1 MGIRVKERL
10 SMSYLCTNILSE
22 EAIQEAKDHFYSH
35 QDDVQQF
42 HQDYN
47 LFDVERLDLKDSLG
61 FLQGL
66 KDFSRLDKFTGSYI
80 LKYTAG
86 SFARV
91 HADNNSAMTIVTQL
105 ETSDLVG
112 GLPIIRKPYTYDHRP
127 AHKIA
132 RRHKEEQLKPPNG
145 DPIVFDYILEMED
158 GKSVVYDDSLYHGVS
173 YVHSGHRIVL
183 VTWFQ
188 REKEGEESESN

>member
-1 MGIRVKERL
+1 MGVRVKERL

-22 EAIQEAKDHFYSH
+22 EAIQEAKDHFYAH

-61 FLQGL
+61 FLQEL
-66 KDFSRLDKFTGSYI
+66 KDFSRLDRFTGSYI

-91 HADNNSAMTIVTQL
+91 HSDHNSAMTIVTQL

-112 GLPIIRKPYTYDHRP
+112 GLPIIRKDYTYDNRP

-145 DPIVFDYILEMED
+145 DPIVFDYILEMKD

-188 REKEGEESESN
+188 RGESESD